1 MGGRARS
8 WPLAAVAAVGVGL
21 AVLPVVGLAART
33 PWTALADILSGDA
46 ARTALRLSLTSA
58 TAATAV
64 ALAVGGPLGWVFAR
78 RGGALVRASR
88 SLVLLPLVLPPVVAG
103 VALLATFGRRGVLG
117 GPLDAVG
124 VQLPFSIAGV
134 VVAQA
139 FVALPFVVLT
149 VEGGV
154 RAADAGLEEAAA
166 ACGAGPWFAFRTVSL
181 PLLAPSLVAAAL
193 LGWARALGEFG
204 ATITFAGNV
213 EGRTRTLPLAVVTEL
228 QSDGDTALGLSA
240 LLVGVSLVVLI
251 GLRDR
256 WLGAG
261 R

>member
-1 MGGRARS
+1 MGGRTRS
-8 WPLAAVAAVGVGL
+8 WPLAVVAAVGVGL

-33 PWTALADILSGDA
+33 PWSGLADILSGDT
-46 ARTALRLSLTSA
+46 ARTALRLSLVSA
-58 TAATAV
+58 TAATAL

-78 RGGALVRASR
+78 RRGFLVRASR

-103 VALLATFGRRGVLG
+103 VALLATFGRRGLLG
-117 GPLDAVG
+117 GPLDAIG

-166 ACGAGPWFAFRTVSL
+166 ACGARPWFAFRTVSL

-228 QSDGDTALGLSA
+228 QSDGDAALGLSA

-256 WLGAG
+256 WLGGG

>member
-1 MGGRARS
+1 MGGRVRS

-33 PWTALADILSGDA
+33 PWTALADILTGDA

-58 TAATAV
+58 TAATAL

-78 RGGALVRASR
+78 RRGPLVRASR

-103 VALLATFGRRGVLG
+103 VALLATFGRRGLLG

-124 VQLPFSIAGV
+124 VQLPFSVAGV

-154 RAADAGLEEAAA
+154 RAADTGLEEAAA
-166 ACGAGPWFAFRTVSL
+166 ACGARPWFAFRTVSL
-181 PLLAPSLVAAAL
+181 PLLAPSIVAAAL

-228 QSDGDTALGLSA
+228 QSDRDTALGLSA

-256 WLGAG
+256 WLGGG